1 MSVSRR
7 HARSKTNRLLRFIA
21 APIVLGMVSI
31 IALYGILLLF
41 LGSCLEMRKTSRLA
55 KERGDTKC
63 RSQTPTKS
71 S

>member
-1 MSVSRR
+1 
-7 HARSKTNRLLRFIA
+7 
-21 APIVLGMVSI
+21 
-31 IALYGILLLF
+31 LYGILLLF